1 MGELGRTWWM
11 WGVLLGLGSP
21 NAHAVTYTLHRS
33 SILTSRPSFE
43 MRYRVELDPLD
54 VTVKGPALEQ
64 SGQFC
69 RYTLMNRRLQ
79 QIEPKVAWTPC
90 YSIDKVFSAP

>member
-1 MGELGRTWWM
+1 MGDLGRPWWL
-11 WGVLLGLGSP
+11 WGVLLGLCSATAP
-21 NAHAVTYTLHRS
+21 AVIYTLDRS

-43 MRYRVELDPLD
+43 RRYRVELDPLD
-54 VTVKGPALEQ
+54 VSVKGPALEQ
-64 SGQFC
+64 SGQFF

>member
-1 MGELGRTWWM
+1 M
-11 WGVLLGLGSP
+11 
-21 NAHAVTYTLHRS
+21 TYTLHRS
-33 SILTSRPSFE
+33 SILPSRPSFE
-43 MRYRVELDPLD
+43 MRYRVELDPLE

-79 QIEPKVAWTPC
+79 PIKPKVAWTPC
-90 YSIDKVFSAP
+90 YSIDKVFSTP